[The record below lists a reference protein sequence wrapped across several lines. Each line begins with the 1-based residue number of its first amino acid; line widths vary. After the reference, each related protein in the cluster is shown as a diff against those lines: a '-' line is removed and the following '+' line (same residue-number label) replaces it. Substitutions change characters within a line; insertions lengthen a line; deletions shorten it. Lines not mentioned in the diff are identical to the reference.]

1 MFTLWIAWEIGITA
15 AVVEGEPE
23 SEEKAGVV
31 GVPAAGEEADPRRGE
46 EADDMESVV
55 ELLVLGAVVAMEDRD
70 LDCWYHVRA

>member
-1 MFTLWIAWEIGITA
+1 
-15 AVVEGEPE
+15 VEGEPE

-70 LDCWYHVRA
+70 LDS